1 MDRTAETKG
10 ASPLDAARGSWYNTG
25 YQKERDGSLKL
36 KNEAGIALGAS
47 FVYLLAIMPGH
58 RRVRNA
64 VKGKFYA
71 HRGLH
76 DRKAGIPE
84 NTMAAFR
91 RAVERGF
98 GIELDVQLTRDGEVV
113 VFHDFDLK
121 RICSVEGEVSDFTY
135 KELRAL
141 SVDGTSE
148 HIPKLSEVL
157 EMVNGRVPL
166 LVELKY
172 KGMDSRICEYK
183 ELRALSVDGTS
194 EHIPKLSEVL
204 EMVNGRVPLLVELK
218 YKGMDS
224 RICERTDA
232 VMQRYR
238 GDYAIESFHPRAL
251 WWYRRHRPEICR
263 GQLAMNFQRQEGNY
277 HLAYLMVRHL
287 LFNFLGR
294 PDFIAYDIRDRQA
307 VSKNICRRIF
317 GCPSA
322 AWTVRSDRQLR
333 EVKQYYDSF
342 IFEGFLPAQ
351 GEA

>member
-172 KGMDSRICEYK
+172 KGMDSRICE
-183 ELRALSVDGTS
+183 
-194 EHIPKLSEVL
+194 
-204 EMVNGRVPLLVELK
+204 
-218 YKGMDS
+218 
-224 RICERTDA
+224 RTDA